1 MFAFTGSRKAFGCT
15 QTSEGAQFN
24 CQRSTVNDLKAT
36 AYTVA
41 RNQLVQQG
49 MLVTGGLDKLKD
61 FPVQTVLPVSASASW
76 KLNVD
81 RFLVGLVMGVGA
93 MLVVA

>member
-1 MFAFTGSRKAFGCT
+1 MFAFTGASKAFSCT

-24 CQRSTVNDLKAT
+24 CQRSTTNDLKAT

-49 MLVTGGLDKLKD
+49 MLVTGGLDKLRD
-61 FPVQTVLPVSASASW
+61 LPVQTVLPVSSGACW
-76 KLNVD
+76 RPPGDLY
-81 RFLVGLVMGVGA
+81 LLGLVVIWA
-93 MLVVA
+93 MLIVT